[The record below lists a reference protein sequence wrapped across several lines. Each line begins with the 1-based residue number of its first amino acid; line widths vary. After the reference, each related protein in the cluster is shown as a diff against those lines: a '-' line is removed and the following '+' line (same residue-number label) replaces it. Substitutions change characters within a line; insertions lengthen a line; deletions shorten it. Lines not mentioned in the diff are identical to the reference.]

1 MPVLAAT
8 ILLTGLVVVVLLVIS
23 QMISHE
29 SAEAM
34 FAETG
39 RVERASEWLWL
50 LLAATLLVLLRP
62 WTMAVWGGV
71 VLCLFGAA
79 READL
84 HKELTGYSVLKPGFY
99 LDSAY
104 PLGQQLIAG
113 AIVLLVLASA
123 GVVCW
128 RLVGKLRSMGRPI
141 PAWVYGVVFTVGV
154 LVGSKV
160 LDRSPAILRE
170 DFSVEVPERVLSAGL
185 ALEEG
190 LEAWLPMLILG
201 VVLCYVYAARPVTG
215 SRR

>member
-1 MPVLAAT
+1 MHVLIAT
-8 ILLTGLVVVVLLVIS
+8 VLLTGVVIMVLLLIS
-23 QMISHE
+23 QMVSRE
-29 SAEAM
+29 TAEAM

-39 RVERASEWLWL
+39 RVEQASEWLWL
-50 LLAATLLVLLRP
+50 LLGAGLLVLLRP
-62 WTMAVWGGV
+62 WTLAVWGGV

-84 HKELTGYSVLKPGFY
+84 HKEVTDYSVLKPGFY

-104 PLGQQLIAG
+104 PLGQQLVAG

-123 GVVCW
+123 GVVGW
-128 RLVGKLRSMGRPI
+128 RLVKNLRSMGRPV
-141 PAWVYGVVFTVGV
+141 PAWVYGSVFAMAV

-190 LEAWLPMLILG
+190 LEGWLPMLILG
-201 VVLCYVYAARPVTG
+201 VVLSYVYGRRAATRAE
-215 SRR
+215 S